1 MKQRLRHI
9 ADMEHCT
16 VSDGQLDTILTV
28 AEGDMRR
35 AVTTLQ
41 SVHALRGV
49 GTGEDGIIIDDDAI
63 AEIAGIPPPRVI
75 HELYQAIQ
83 SDLFDTMKTAVEEVC
98 LSGYSAQ
105 AVLGCLLQDII
116 TSPNLTELGR
126 AQLAIRIAEAEKNK
140 AKHERHS

>member
-105 AVLGCLLQDII
+105 AVLGCHLDGD
-116 TSPNLTELGR
+116 LGR
-126 AQLAIRIAEAEKNK
+126 GGG
-140 AKHERHS
+140 ERERELRQIHFVSLLIDVIVL